1 MSATTSIPP
10 TSSGGNDALIGK
22 AIEGGIALIG
32 NIIGSVSGGGSGGGG
47 IQQPTIVRQE
57 RAFDVGGI
65 VFIGLFLVIGLIL
78 IFKK

>member
-1 MSATTSIPP
+1 MSATPSTPAP
-10 TSSGGNDALIGK
+10 SSGGNDALIGK

-32 NIIGSVSGGGSGGGG
+32 NIIGSVSGGGTGGGG